1 MLNLGG
7 LSAAYPGYQASENL
21 QATTE
26 QNQSAAKEAAL
37 KLLGQHV
44 LGRALTG
51 AQPDQGPQAPAPGQP
66 SAPSAPQGSGPAGPG
81 AIPNPMQQ
89 APPAPPQGAS
99 GQTPGPGVSSG
110 GGQAFGS
117 TGTGSGMPEIT
128 LQGLTQRI
136 LATSP
141 RVREHPEVLLA
152 ALERAA
158 PLLDRQSKDDLYE
171 LRKAFQTQQLE
182 TRERMV
188 RMQQEG
194 LNQRNQNST
203 DARIYGSDT
212 SADARRYA
220 ADKGLE
226 GRKYSADT
234 ILQARELSTEARRD
248 IANLSAATRKEI
260 AERAEIGRTDRAQ
273 LSAVARKEIATLNSD
288 TRREVTGMME
298 AGRDRRA
305 DQTSEDRRYGVD
317 TRSDIAATAEEGRN
331 TRSAAVEEGR
341 RERSILSAETKQAMQ
356 RMSQAARQEIEDVRQ
371 GGADRRATLSAET
384 RKEIAGMGIEARKE
398 IQSFVEGGRNERA
411 AVAQQGQN
419 DRAGTRADLTARR
432 LDQNDQREARLGEQG
447 KWRADR
453 AYQDLELKKQD
464 LQRKLDAGAFQQGS
478 AEQKAALAQQRAII
492 NAQHEYAYKFIQSNS
507 AMSNMKLADKKT
519 FLDAA
524 AKERDDSIAALRRA
538 SLGKPVAPTA
548 PVPAADAP
556 PVSMLKEGQPQAF
569 KNKQTGETQTWTLE
583 NGQPKQVQ

>member
-26 QNQSAAKEAAL
+26 TNQAAAKEAAL

-51 AQPDQGPQAPAPGQP
+51 AQPDQGPQPPAPGQP
-66 SAPSAPQGSGPAGPG
+66 SAPSAPQGGGPAGPG

-89 APPAPPQGAS
+89 APPAPPQGGPP
-99 GQTPGPGVSSG
+99 GQAPGPGVSSAPTAPAG
-110 GGQAFGS
+110 G
-117 TGTGSGMPEIT
+117 TGMPEIT

-171 LRKAFQTQQLE
+171 LRKQFQTQQLE

-194 LNQRNQNST
+194 LNQRNAAST

-234 ILQARELSTEARRD
+234 ILQARELSTDARRD
-248 IANLSAATRKEI
+248 IATLSAETRKEI
-260 AERAEIGRTDRAQ
+260 AERAEVGRTDRAQ
-273 LSAVARKEIATLNSD
+273 LSATARKEIATLNSD

-317 TRSDIAATAEEGRN
+317 ARSDTAAAAEEGRN
-331 TRSAAVEEGR
+331 TRSAASEEGK

-356 RMSQAARQEIEDVRQ
+356 RMSQAARQEIEDARQ
-371 GGADRRATLSAET
+371 GGADRRAGLSAET
-384 RKEIAGMGIEARKE
+384 RKEIAGMGIDARKE
-398 IQSFVEGGRNERA
+398 ITGYLESGR
-411 AVAQQGQN
+411 N
-419 DRAGTRADLTARR
+419 DRAGARNDLTARR
-432 LDQNDQREARLGEQG
+432 MDQGDQREARLAAQG
-447 KWRADR
+447 QLRADQG
-453 AYQDLELKKQD
+453 YQRLELQKQD
-464 LQRKLDAGAFQQGS
+464 LQRKLEAGAFQQGS
-478 AEQKAALAQQRAII
+478 TEQKAALAQQRATI
-492 NAQHEYAYKFIQSNS
+492 NAQHEYAYKFVQSNS
-507 AMSNMKLADKKT
+507 AMSNMKKDDKKA

-538 SLGKPVAPTA
+538 SLGKLAASAIAPA
-548 PVPAADAP
+548 PSDAP
-556 PVSMLKEGQPQAF
+556 PASMLKEGQPQAF
-569 KNKQTGETQTWTLE
+569 KNKQTGEIQTWTLE
-583 NGQPKQVQ
+583 NGQPKQVK